1 MRPKFFGLKI
11 FIAVVIMV
19 FICSVSNC
27 RNMGKDGIRIHKWV
41 YLQNIKYKIIQTC
54 VINNIKYVI
63 LRFPDDPPM
72 ILKWVKAIKKVQPS
86 YVVTKSSKVCSSH
99 FVSSDYNTTNTNAKS
114 EKTDKKTKS
123 NTKLKRC
130 AVPSVFVPSI

>member
-1 MRPKFFGLKI
+1 M
-11 FIAVVIMV
+11 
-19 FICSVSNC
+19 S
-27 RNMGKDGIRIHKWV
+27 
-41 YLQNIKYKIIQTC
+41 
-54 VINNIKYVI
+54 
-63 LRFPDDPPM
+63 RFPDDPPM

-99 FVSSDYNTTNTNAKS
+99 FVSTDYNTTSTNS
-114 EKTDKKTKS
+114 KTDKKTKS